1 MIVYGVSHFYDGL
14 RNQKQSSLGVLRNF
28 AKFTRKHLWQSL
40 LFNKIAGLTKETL
53 AQVFSCEFY
62 EISENSSFY
71 RTPLMAASVVW
82 NILMPLFR
90 SSRSQMFLKIRVF
103 QNFANMTGKNRHCI
117 LFLIKLIKTD
127 CNTGVFL

>member
-62 EISENSSFY
+62 EISENTFF
-71 RTPLMAASVVW
+71 TEHLQVAVSVE
-82 NILMPLFR
+82 MTKYG
-90 SSRSQMFLKIRVF
+90 QM
-103 QNFANMTGKNRHCI
+103 T
-117 LFLIKLIKTD
+117 
-127 CNTGVFL
+127 